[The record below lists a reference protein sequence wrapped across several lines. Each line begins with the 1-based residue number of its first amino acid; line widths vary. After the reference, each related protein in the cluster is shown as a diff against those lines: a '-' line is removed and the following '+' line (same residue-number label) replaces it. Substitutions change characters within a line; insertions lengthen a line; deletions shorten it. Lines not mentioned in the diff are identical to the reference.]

1 MVFRPESTPKPA
13 TTVLF
18 AEIRITADHFMPALE
33 WQTLA
38 DAEGEVASRRHKSKS
53 NFDKHGID
61 FETARL
67 LWKDPFR
74 MTAEA
79 NSDLE
84 SRFATIGSLNGIVW
98 FAVFTI
104 RDDRTRIISVR
115 RARERER
122 KIYENQ

>member
-1 MVFRPESTPKPA
+1 MSLVDMEFEFDPN
-13 TTVLF
+13 
-18 AEIRITADHFMPALE
+18 
-33 WQTLA
+33 
-38 DAEGEVASRRHKSKS
+38 KSKS

-84 SRFATIGSLNGIVW
+84 SRFAMIGSLNEIVW